1 MLASAKSNSAQSS
14 LGLLFSEVMA
24 QWLAPFEQFKI
35 IFLVFAVARGWGL
48 WKQKQAKLFL
58 IVLILFEPIIAGILG
73 FKLGLL
79 PGVPHARTYFY
90 LQPFFLILTAFGV
103 FIIGRVL
110 RGCIK
115 DKLKEMTQNIIFP

>member
-35 IFLVFAVARGWGL
+35 IFLIFAMAGGWGL
-48 WKQKQAKLFL
+48 WKQKPAKLFH
-58 IVLILFEPIIAGILG
+58 IVLILFGPIIAGILG

-90 LQPFFLILTAFGV
+90 LQPFFLILTAL
-103 FIIGRVL
+103 GRVL

-115 DKLKEMTQNIIFP
+115 DKLKEKTQNIIFP